1 MEEDDVVLV
10 HCEACGGWVA
20 LGTCACLFPPPA
32 APPVPGLYGPDN
44 PVGIKMPDLFSC
56 CLGPSTQ
63 GRLEELLATGVN
75 VEQRGC
81 IGEGS
86 YGRWYTPLLMAAIQ
100 GRVYVVQLLL
110 DYNADVHAHGRT
122 ILHKVARTGVRD
134 RSAVVKLLLD
144 HGADVHATDST
155 GPFVGLTPLHE
166 AAEGGDPD
174 LVQVLIHHGVNT
186 AALTPSGHNAEFLA
200 TNKGHLAVVEMI
212 QAETLPRAKGVAFAM
227 GLHERLGEASR
238 VSLLDKEVVRIVLE
252 LFLNP

>member
-1 MEEDDVVLV
+1 MAENDVVLV
-10 HCEACGGWVA
+10 HCEACGGWVGVDA
-20 LGTCACLFPPPA
+20 CACLFPPPA

-44 PVGIKMPDLFSC
+44 PVGIKTPYLFKLVLAPMS
-56 CLGPSTQ
+56 GKI
-63 GRLEELLATGVN
+63 EELLATGVN
-75 VEQRGC
+75 VEQRGFMPNDQ
-81 IGEGS
+81 
-86 YGRWYTPLLMAAIQ
+86 WYTPLLMAAIV
-100 GRVYVVQLLL
+100 GRVDVVKLLL

-122 ILHKVARTGVRD
+122 ILHKVARIGVRD
-134 RSAVVKLLLD
+134 RLAVVKLLLD